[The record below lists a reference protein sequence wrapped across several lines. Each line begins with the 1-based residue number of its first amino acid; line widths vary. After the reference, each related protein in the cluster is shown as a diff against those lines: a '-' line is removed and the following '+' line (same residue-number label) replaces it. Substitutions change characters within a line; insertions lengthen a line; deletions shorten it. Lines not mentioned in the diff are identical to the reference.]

1 MKVVV
6 IVKNGV
12 VSQVLTDNQEIRV
25 VVLDHDTDG
34 CDETTMIDVSQ
45 EEVALDAMHQGLA
58 KVAPA
63 EVESIFSEVLAEL
76 QELNGNET
84 AAELVTELFTF

>member
-12 VSQVLTDNQEIRV
+12 VSQVLTDNKEIRV

-34 CDETTMIDVSQ
+34 CDDTSVIEVSQ
-45 EEVALDAMHQGLA
+45 EDVALDAMHQGLA
-58 KVAPA
+58 KLAPA
-63 EVESIFSEVLAEL
+63 EVDSIFGEVLAEL
-76 QELNGNET
+76 QEMDGNET
-84 AAELVTELFTF
+84 TSDLVTELFTF